1 MMVLINLCVQ
11 LGVFDAF
18 PPGETASAAEIAAK
32 VDVDVSIICRFSLSQ
47 TRARS

>member
-18 PPGETASAAEIAAK
+18 PPGETATAAEIAAK
-32 VDVDVSIICRFSLSQ
+32 VDVDVSIICMPSHPP
-47 TRARS
+47 TRAWS